1 MVTRGRRPEGAK
13 RPRDKPPPMPS
24 APTTSLPYPT
34 TPRVD
39 QTDDYFGTVVA
50 DPYRWL
56 EDVDSTQSRAWIA
69 EQNAL
74 TASVLAT
81 VPQRDAIHARLTQ
94 LWDYERRSVPERAG
108 ELYAYYR
115 NTGLQNQTV
124 LWVTRD
130 LAEPGRVLLDPNT
143 LSEDGTVALSIASF
157 SEDGSRLAY
166 GISSSGSDWVEWR
179 VRDVATGADLPDIV
193 RWSKFSGASWR
204 RDGSGFYY
212 SRYDEPAAETR
223 FKDATYFHK
232 VYFHRLGTP
241 QSTDVLVY
249 ERPDHKDWSLNAHT
263 TEDGRYLLID
273 STRGSDPNNRLFLQD
288 LSTGGPVVELLAEGD
303 ARYSYLANDGPTF
316 YLCTTKDA
324 PRARVIAFDVREH
337 SVREIVAESADA
349 LNDVSF
355 FGDRIV
361 ASYLRDALAYV
372 AVYRL
377 DGALVGEVAL
387 PGLGTVTGF
396 GGKRAAQET
405 FYAYTS
411 YTEPITIYRYD
422 IATAESTRVF
432 APRLAYDAMAL
443 TSEQVFFTSKDGTRI
458 PMIVT
463 SKKGTPRDGSAP
475 VILYGYGG
483 FDISLT
489 PAFSS
494 AAIVWLEMG
503 GVYAVAN
510 LRGGGEYGE
519 AWHLAGTR
527 RRRQNVFD
535 DFIAAAEYLI
545 DERWTTTPKL
555 AIHGGSNGGLLV
567 GACMTQRPELFGA
580 ALPAVGVMDMLRFP
594 CFTIGWAW
602 TSDYGSPD
610 DPDDA
615 RTLLSYS
622 PYHNLHEGTHY
633 PPTFVTTADH
643 DDRVFPAHSF
653 KFAAALQHAQGGS
666 APVLLRVET
675 KAGHGLGK
683 PTSKVIDEVA
693 DRYAFLVKT
702 LGFEPSA

>member
-1 MVTRGRRPEGAK
+1 
-13 RPRDKPPPMPS
+13 MPS